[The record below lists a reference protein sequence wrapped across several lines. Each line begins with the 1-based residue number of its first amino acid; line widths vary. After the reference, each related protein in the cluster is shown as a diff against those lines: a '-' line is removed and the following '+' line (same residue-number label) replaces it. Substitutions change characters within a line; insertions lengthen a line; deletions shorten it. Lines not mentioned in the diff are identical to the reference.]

1 MMREAADGIVH
12 TGPATSRSS
21 GEGDEHKMA
30 KVLFLAH
37 RVPFPP
43 NKGDKIRAYH
53 VLEHLAAKHEVWLG
67 AGADDPADMQHLDM
81 ARTRYRDAYFG
92 ALGPVKR
99 ALNMARGGLAGA
111 PLSVARF
118 HHAGLM
124 RWVKQVLTD
133 VKPDIIYVYSSA
145 VAQYLPMD
153 ALPKTGLIID
163 FVDADAEKW
172 RAYAEKAPIPLRWIF
187 GAEFRRLVRFD
198 RAALALATAG
208 ILISETE
215 RRLLSNLLAGSDAK
229 LQVMANGVDT
239 DYFRPTAE
247 PCDGRGI
254 VLCGT
259 MDYRPNIDGA
269 IWFAREILPQVR
281 ARFPQAVFRIV
292 GARPTPQVT
301 ALGSLENV
309 EVTGSVPDVRPY
321 LAAAAV
327 VVAPLRIA
335 RGIQNK
341 VLEGMAAGRPMV
353 ATPEALDGIDA
364 SPGRD
369 LLVGADAASFADAVS
384 DVLMGLAPSD
394 LGECARRHVV
404 SHYQWAE
411 QLRVLDRIIVD
422 ITPDSSG
429 EAPA

>member
-1 MMREAADGIVH
+1 MVRDAAGGIVH
-12 TGPATSRSS
+12 TEPEASRR
-21 GEGDEHKMA
+21 GDEGDGHKMA

-67 AGADDPADMQHLDM
+67 AGADDPADLQHLEM
-81 ARTRYRDAYFG
+81 AKVRYRDAYFG
-92 ALGPVKR
+92 ALGPAQR
-99 ALNMARGGLAGA
+99 ALNMARGALVGA

-118 HHAGLM
+118 RHVGLM
-124 RWVKQVLTD
+124 RWVQRVLTEVRPD
-133 VKPDIIYVYSSA
+133 VVYVYSSA
-145 VAQYLPMD
+145 VAQYLPAQ
-153 ALPKTGLIID
+153 ALPRQGLIID

-172 RAYAEKAPIPLRWIF
+172 RAYAEKAPIPLRWVF
-187 GAEFRRLVRFD
+187 GAEFRKLVQFD
-198 RAALALATAG
+198 RTALGQATAG
-208 ILISETE
+208 ILISNTE
-215 RRLLSNLLAGSDAK
+215 RRLLAALLPEGDTK
-229 LQVMANGVDT
+229 LHVMANGVDT
-239 DYFRPTAE
+239 DYFQPTSQAS
-247 PCDGRGI
+247 DSRSI

-269 IWFAREILPQVR
+269 IWFAREILPKVR
-281 ARFPQAVFRIV
+281 ARFPQAVFQIV
-292 GARPTPQVT
+292 GARPTPQVK
-301 ALGSLENV
+301 ALAELANV

-321 LAAAAV
+321 LANAAV

-341 VLEGMAAGRPMV
+341 VLEAMAAGRPLV

-364 SPGRD
+364 RPGRD
-369 LLVGADAASFADAVS
+369 LLVGANAESFADAVS
-384 DVLMGLAPSD
+384 DVLLGRAPAD
-394 LGECARRHVV
+394 LGESARRHVV

-411 QLRVLDRIIVD
+411 QLRVLDRIMVD
-422 ITPDSSG
+422 MAPTFSG